1 MISQVNLIKIGE
13 KLIKN
18 SKKMIILFKFERNC
32 SKDTLYNFN
41 LQINT
46 KKQNKAINLIEK
58 VFY

>member
-1 MISQVNLIKIGE
+1 
-13 KLIKN
+13 
-18 SKKMIILFKFERNC
+18 MIILFKFERHC

-46 KKQNKAINLIEK
+46 KKYKAINLIKK